1 MIVRSEVEMAGRRIQ
16 DEWEAREAL
25 AQVAVAGMNRVAWA
39 REQGIDPRSLNAWRV
54 NLARR
59 ERGERGPLRLVE
71 LVAEP
76 RAAVAR
82 SVHVR
87 CGAFDIHV
95 TADVDDRLLA
105 RVLAAVASC

>member
-1 MIVRSEVEMAGRRIQ
+1 MAGRRIRN
-16 DEWEAREAL
+16 EREAREAL
-25 AQVAVAGMNRVAWA
+25 IQVAKAGVGRVDWA
-39 REQGIDPRSLNAWRV
+39 RERGIDTRSLNAWRL

-59 ERGERGPLRLVE
+59 DRGERAPLGLVE

-76 RAAVAR
+76 CAAASTV
-82 SVHVR
+82 VHVR
-87 CGAFDIHV
+87 CGPFVVDV

>member
-1 MIVRSEVEMAGRRIQ
+1 MAGRRIRN
-16 DEWEAREAL
+16 EREAREAL
-25 AQVAVAGMNRVAWA
+25 AQVAEAGVDRVDWA
-39 REQGIDPRSLNAWRV
+39 RERGIDPRSLNAWRL

-59 ERGERGPLRLVE
+59 QRAERGPLRLVE

-76 RAAVAR
+76 NAAASSV
-82 SVHVR
+82 VHVR
-87 CGAFDIHV
+87 CGPFVVDV

>member
-1 MIVRSEVEMAGRRIQ
+1 
-16 DEWEAREAL
+16 
-25 AQVAVAGMNRVAWA
+25 MNRVAWA
-39 REQGIDPRSLNAWRV
+39 QGIDPRSLNAWRL

-59 ERGERGPLRLVE
+59 GRGERGPLRLVE

-95 TADVDDRLLA
+95 TADVDDRLVA
-105 RVLAAVASC
+105 RVLAAVASCRVWRRPRGSSSRSIR